1 MFFLI
6 MLEAKIAVAK
16 ISGLGVFP
24 LPKDAYRKV
33 VFRKQVSLL
42 GPNFA
47 RRREVIH
54 VSVFRKA
61 NIHYLCLKDNAIEI
75 LGNQR

>member
-24 LPKDAYRKV
+24 LAEDAYRKV
-33 VFRKQVSLL
+33 VFWKQVT
-42 GPNFA
+42 
-47 RRREVIH
+47 
-54 VSVFRKA
+54 VFWA
-61 NIHYLCLKDNAIEI
+61 
-75 LGNQR
+75 